1 MERKVYFGHHTV
13 PALTAKV
20 KSIVHNAIRKKHTL
34 RALSTKRTSS
44 GRNADDPKAQLN
56 AGRDADDSQVGA
68 ELVEFGTEH
77 TPKHDRHVADK

>member
-1 MERKVYFGHHTV
+1 VERKVYFGYHTV
-13 PALTAKV
+13 PALIAKV
-20 KSIVHNAIRKKHTL
+20 KSIANNAIRKKNEF
-34 RALSTKRTSS
+34 RKRRTGS

>member
-13 PALTAKV
+13 PALIAKV

-44 GRNADDPKAQLN
+44 SGRNADDPKAQLN
-56 AGRDADDSQVGA
+56 AGRDADDSQIGA

-77 TPKHDRHVADK
+77 TPKHD

>member
-1 MERKVYFGHHTV
+1 VERKVYFGYHTV
-13 PALTAKV
+13 PALIAKV
-20 KSIVHNAIRKKHTL
+20 KSIVHNGIRKKNEF
-34 RALSTKRTSS
+34 RKRRTGS

-77 TPKHDRHVADK
+77 APKHD

>member
-1 MERKVYFGHHTV
+1 MERKVYFGYHTV
-13 PALTAKV
+13 PALIAKV
-20 KSIVHNAIRKKHTL
+20 KSIANNAIRKKNEFRKR
-34 RALSTKRTSS
+34 RAGS
-44 GRNADDPKAQLN
+44 GRNADDPQAQLN